1 MAMERGT
8 WKKVGYGI
16 LAAGV
21 GAAIFGAAH
30 FYFLGN
36 VPAGNILGIS
46 YNVLFPF
53 ILGTLGFIGAYGFTK
68 EGNLRNVLLFGSAA
82 AIGFGVAEF
91 AGWATFSKGSIT
103 GGSAR
108 ASAAYIPPRVA
119 TPMPNMGYT
128 ASPMGSSGSLVIGG
142 GAYAKTKVI

>member
-1 MAMERGT
+1 MARLEKGT

-36 VPAGNILGIS
+36 VPTGNILGIP
-46 YNVLFPF
+46 YGVLFPF

-68 EGNLRNVLLFGSAA
+68 EGTMRNVLLFGSAA
-82 AIGFGVAEF
+82 AVGFGIAEY
-91 AGWATFSKGSIT
+91 AGWASFSKGTLGASY
-103 GGSAR
+103 R
-108 ASAAYIPPRVA
+108 APVAAAYVPPRMA
-119 TPMPNMGYT
+119 APMPTVSAGT
-128 ASPMGSSGSLVIGG
+128 GSLVIGG
-142 GAYAKTKVI
+142 GTYSGGTKVI